1 MAGYLSSALLQ
12 LQSRL
17 ILTADS
23 FGGNLQSSDYFC
35 GKTVCVSFSIIL
47 SMIMIMIMIMDSGHY
62 HGCSS
67 CSCYLLLVLLPL
79 MEALVALLLPV
90 LATITMLSKLLLLA
104 GFRGFSIRALA
115 AAGSDLIARVR
126 HLPQQSRL

>member
-23 FGGNLQSSDYFC
+23 FGRDLQSSDYFY
-35 GKTVCVSFSIIL
+35 GKTICVSFSIIL
-47 SMIMIMIMIMDSGHY
+47 SMIMIMDSGHY